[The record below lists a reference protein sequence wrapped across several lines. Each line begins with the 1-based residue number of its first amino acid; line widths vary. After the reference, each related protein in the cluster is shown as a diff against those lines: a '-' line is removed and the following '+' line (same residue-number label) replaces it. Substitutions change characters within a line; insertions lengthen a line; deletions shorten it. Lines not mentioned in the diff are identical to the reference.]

1 MQKLALF
8 KNCIELQQGI
18 FRFFSNTQKRIL
30 KEEPLLKLFVTV
42 QDFKL
47 FQVFWF
53 RENQKQFSDEE
64 LQILC
69 KYLRLINWPIHK
81 MERKNERNALLPNES
96 KTPCLIIV
104 EHYFSELIVNY
115 FHSSLKHIS
124 IKQTLTE
131 IWQKFWICHY
141 RNLVWKFWKI

>member
-69 KYLRLINWPIHK
+69 KYLRLIN
-81 MERKNERNALLPNES
+81 
-96 KTPCLIIV
+96 
-104 EHYFSELIVNY
+104 
-115 FHSSLKHIS
+115 
-124 IKQTLTE
+124 
-131 IWQKFWICHY
+131 
-141 RNLVWKFWKI
+141 